1 MANYTNTYNRKPE
14 PGMYIGFVKEVVD
27 AKRAGRLKVWI
38 PEFKGR
44 ENDPG
49 AWILCNYCSP
59 FGGTTSWRSLSENNF
74 DEFPKTQQ
82 SYGFWAVPPDKD
94 NEVLV
99 VFPNQD
105 LSRAVWIGSVFKEY
119 MNHMIPGVASSA
131 RNKNM
136 NGTELPVAE
145 YNKFDKVSGDTA
157 DPLDP
162 VRPWHRTRTE
172 AVGNQGLIKDKVRG
186 TTTSSAQRE
195 SPSQVYG
202 MNTPGPIH
210 PTVEGARLGG
220 SSFVMDDG
228 VDSEYIGFRTR
239 SGAQIKIDETNGIM
253 YAINKKG
260 TSWIQMDEDGNVDI
274 FSAESISARSRK
286 DINFRADRDV
296 NIEAG
301 QNINVKAAMDTDA
314 ELAYVGEGAGE
325 GGDIKVQALNNHH
338 TTVEENQFTTVRNG
352 NKNLDVL
359 TGSRFELIET
369 DDNLTVNGSKFE
381 TIADEYSIS
390 NTTFNISTEDYS
402 LSVGSA
408 TTISTGTVDI
418 ASSGSGKISMSDI
431 SLNAGTIT
439 MDPAGTINAVTVIAP
454 TVSAGAIGGGSITT
468 TGGADLDG
476 IESSFNSHVHDF
488 VGKPSGVPGVTL
500 DPTAPAGTGSAPS
513 PSDGSPNAPGS
524 PTAPTASDAATSAE
538 IKAMLDKTDVLA
550 TFPNTS
556 ITANGGKNIEIP
568 DWWNRDVLDVQTTVA
583 RLMTY
588 EPCPEHIKK
597 GNKNSPF

>member
-1 MANYTNTYNRKPE
+1 MANYTSTTNVTPE
-14 PGMYIGFVKEVVD
+14 QGMYVGFVKEVVD
-27 AKRAGRLKVWI
+27 SKRAGRLKVWI

-44 ENDPG
+44 ENDPS
-49 AWILCNYCSP
+49 AWIICNYCSP
-59 FGGTTSWRSLSENNF
+59 FGGSTSWRDISETEFDNF
-74 DEFPKTQQ
+74 AKTQQ

-99 VFPNQD
+99 VFPNRD
-105 LSRAVWIGSVFKEY
+105 LSRAIWIGSIFKEY
-119 MNHMIPGVASSA
+119 MNHMIPGVASSDK
-131 RNKNM
+131 NKNI
-136 NGTELPVAE
+136 NGTTLPVAE
-145 YNKFDKVSGDTA
+145 YNKYDRVSGDTA
-157 DPLDP
+157 KPLDP
-162 VRPWHRTRTE
+162 VRPWHKTRSE

-202 MNTPGPIH
+202 MNTPGPLH
-210 PTVEGARLGG
+210 PTDNKSRLGG

-314 ELAYVGEGAGE
+314 DLAYVGEGAGV
-325 GGDIKVQALNNHH
+325 GGDIKLQALNNHH
-338 TTVEENQFTTVRNG
+338 TTVHENQFTSIING
-352 NKNLDVL
+352 NANIDVL
-359 TGSRFELIET
+359 KGSRFELIEK

-381 TIADEYSIS
+381 TIVNEYSIS
-390 NTTFNISTEDYS
+390 NTTFNISTDNYS
-402 LSVGSA
+402 LAVTNA
-408 TTISTGTVDI
+408 TTLKSSTLDI
-418 ASSGSGKISMSDI
+418 NLSDE
-431 SLNAGTIT
+431 GTIAMSGINLT
-439 MDPAGTINAVTVIAP
+439 AGPVTIDPAGTINATTMIAS
-454 TVSAGAIGGGSITT
+454 TMSASAIGAGAITT
-468 TGGADLDG
+468 SGGADMDDIKTTLD
-476 IESSFNSHVHDF
+476 SHEHKYIDTVSGTGPVEKTTLAHPQA
-488 VGKPSGVPGVTL
+488 GSPSAPNPADASPSL
-500 DPTAPAGTGSAPS
+500 PADPTAPTTA
-513 PSDGSPNAPGS
+513 NAV
-524 PTAPTASDAATSAE
+524 TSAE
-538 IKAMLDKTDVLA
+538 VKLANEKTDMLA
-550 TFPNTS
+550 TFPKTT

-568 DWWNRDVLDVQTTVA
+568 DWWNRDVLAVQTIVE

-597 GNKNSPF
+597 GE